1 MKSTLK
7 MTSEELKELLKP
19 LADSSHRFGIFSEN
33 GPFQGF
39 YAEDHTDYDYEVA
52 GKVAKC
58 LAKNMSRIAVVDLR
72 DDRLTLHSVAQDR
85 LPR

>member
-1 MKSTLK
+1 

-52 GKVAKC
+52 GKVAN
-58 LAKNMSRIAVVDLR
+58 AW
-72 DDRLTLHSVAQDR
+72 
-85 LPR
+85 PRT